1 MATELTKSNWGKILK
16 NPNITNELNIKIFQ
30 TLYSFENYKASS
42 SQVGRI
48 LGYEGKNTAGSIN
61 LEIGRYAKRIAK
73 DYDIN
78 FTERES
84 RKYKFWDLFF
94 NGWDE
99 DKKFV
104 WQLKKNLVKALEET
118 ELTGEEQFAEEIPKE
133 NIEILHEG
141 IKKIIIVN
149 TFERNS
155 KARNE
160 CIKHWGTTC
169 GVCNFN
175 FEEKFGEIGKKFIHV
190 HHLTP
195 ISEIGEKYEV
205 DPIND
210 LRPVCPNCHAM
221 LHKKNP
227 PYRIEELQQIIGEQ
241 KSLNEKSLT
250 TNL

>member
-1 MATELTKSNWGKILK
+1 MATKLTKLEWVEILQ
-16 NPNITNELNIKIFQ
+16 NPNITRDIDIKIFQ

-48 LGYEGKNTAGSIN
+48 LGYEGKNTAGPLN

-73 DYDIN
+73 NYDIN

-104 WQLKKNLVKALEET
+104 WQLKQNLVEALQET
-118 ELTGEEQFAEEIPKE
+118 ELNGEEQFAEEIPHEDAKT
-133 NIEILHEG
+133 LSEG
-141 IKKIIIVN
+141 IKKTITVN
-149 TFERNS
+149 TFERNP
-155 KARNE
+155 KARTR
-160 CIKHWGTTC
+160 CIEYWKAIC
-169 GVCNFN
+169 YVCNFD
-175 FEEKFGEIGKKFIHV
+175 FEKKFGEIGKGFIHV

-195 ISEIGEKYEV
+195 ISEIGKEYEV
-205 DPIND
+205 DPINN

-227 PYRIEELQQIIGEQ
+227 PYSIEELQEIIREQ
-241 KSLNEKSLT
+241 L
-250 TNL
+250 